1 MVSLIDTHVHLF
13 DQAFEKD
20 REAVC
25 SRARAAGVEQIIM
38 IAESED
44 VWQTYVDGV
53 IPDNGLYAALGVHP
67 HEADRYGSKDQNQK
81 LKAHFFQKIRHSGIV
96 AVGETGLDYFK
107 KYSRIDHQKQLFL
120 LHLEVARESGLPV
133 IIHCREAYDDLIH
146 ILSNSPGAR
155 SGTNKGVIH
164 CFSGDEKQAAIL
176 HEMGFL
182 LGIDGPVTYPR
193 SDRLKDVVKHISLEG
208 LLLETDCPYLAP
220 QRFRGKRNEPAYLTY
235 IAESVARIKDVTR
248 EDVCRVTRDNA
259 IRLFN
264 LQNFSSTPSAF

>member
-1 MVSLIDTHVHLF
+1 MVSLIDTHAHLF
-13 DQAFEKD
+13 DPAFEKD
-20 REAVC
+20 REAVF

-44 VWQTYVDGV
+44 LWQTYVDGV
-53 IPDNGLYAALGVHP
+53 IPDHGLYAALGVHP
-67 HEADRYGSKDQNQK
+67 HEADRYEAQDQHKK
-81 LKAHFFQKIRHSGIV
+81 LRTHFFQKIRQPGIA

-107 KYSRIDHQKQLFL
+107 KYSRIDNQKQLFL
-120 LHLEVARESGLPV
+120 LHLEIARETGLPV

-146 ILSNSPGAR
+146 ILKNAHGAR
-155 SGTNKGVIH
+155 SGTHKGVIH
-164 CFSGDEKQAAIL
+164 CFSGDEKQAAML
-176 HEMGFL
+176 YAMGFL

-193 SDRLKDVVKHISLEG
+193 SDRLKSVVKHISLKG

-220 QRFRGKRNEPAYLTY
+220 QCFRGKRNEPAYLIH

-259 IRLFN
+259 MQLFN
-264 LQNFSSTPSAF
+264 LSSTPT